1 MVDSSAK
8 PVRIGC
14 YSAFWGDSAAAALQL
29 VEQEGSNLD
38 YLVADYLAEVTMG
51 ILARRRKRS
60 TKLGGSGAGGYVAEF
75 ITLVLNRIVPQLLE
89 NDTKIITNAG
99 GLDPVACK
107 LAIEAALSKAGIPL
121 DKCKVAAVCGDDL
134 VSESK
139 ATLAS
144 HPEIRAFSATSND
157 DTDVLPKPDTPLSS
171 LNAYLGAN
179 AIAKALSS
187 GAHIIVTGRVV
198 DSALVVGPLIHEYG
212 WTPKQQNYYDLLASA
227 SLAGHIIECGC
238 QTTGGNFTDWKLAAF
253 SEHGGYANMGYPI
266 VEFHKNG
273 QFVVTKPEKTGGLV
287 TVATVGEQMVYEI
300 LDPGAYLLPDVILD
314 MRAVEL
320 KQLEKNRVLVT
331 GAKGRK
337 PTKYLKCSGVW
348 VDGHK
353 IAGELL
359 IGGED
364 AREKALAVGNAIVT
378 RARTLLQAFGLEEFR
393 GVNIETL
400 GAEGTYGPHSTMT
413 KSREVILRLTVH
425 HDNPMALRLF
435 GMEVAPSATCMAPG
449 ITGAGAG
456 RPAPMNNLV
465 HFSCLIPKANV
476 PTYLCVGENGKLE
489 KLEWD
494 SWDDSDNYATP
505 DSPVPYNNT
514 PVETQ
519 GLTTVKLI
527 KLANGRSGDKGD
539 VCNIG
544 IIARDPQYLPYI
556 KKALTEQVV
565 SKYMEHLCKGNVT
578 RYELPGT
585 HALNFVL
592 TKSLGGGG
600 LSSLHIDRQ
609 GKTYAQMVLTGVDV
623 DIPAKL
629 LKLADSKL

>member
-1 MVDSSAK
+1 MADSGAK

-75 ITLVLNRIVPQLLE
+75 ITLVLNRILPQIME
-89 NDTKIITNAG
+89 NETKVITNAG
-99 GLDPVACK
+99 GLDPMACK
-107 LAIEAALSKAGIPL
+107 AAIEAALTKAGIPL
-121 DKCKVAAVCGDDL
+121 DQCKVAAVYGDDL
-134 VSESK
+134 ISDTK
-139 ATLAS
+139 TTLAH
-144 HPEIRAFSATSND
+144 HPEAQAFSATSD
-157 DTDVLPKPDTPLSS
+157 PKDSDAQPKPDTPLSS

-179 AIAKALSS
+179 AIAKALDD
-187 GAHIIVTGRVV
+187 GAKIVVTGRVV
-198 DSALVVGPLIHEYG
+198 DSALVVGPLMHEYG
-212 WTPKQQNYYDLLASA
+212 WKSSQSNYYDLLASA

-238 QTTGGNFTDWKLAAF
+238 QATGGNFTDWQLAAN

-273 QFVVTKPEKTGGLV
+273 QFVVTKPKLTGGLV
-287 TVATVGEQMVYEI
+287 SVATVAEQMLYEI

-314 MRAVEL
+314 MRGVEL

-353 IAGELL
+353 ISGELM

-364 AREKALAVGNAIVT
+364 AREKALAVGNAIIT
-378 RARTLLQAFGLEEFR
+378 RARTLLQTFGLEDFR
-393 GVNIETL
+393 GTNIETL

-413 KSREVILRLTVH
+413 KSREVILRLTIH

-456 RPAPMNNLV
+456 RPAPMSNLV
-465 HFSCLIPKANV
+465 HFSCLIPKNDV
-476 PTYLCVGENGKLE
+476 PTFVCTGENGKVE
-489 KLEWD
+489 KVEWEA
-494 SWDDSDNYATP
+494 WDESKNYATP
-505 DSPVPYNNT
+505 PSLVPYDNT
-514 PVETQ
+514 VPETKNLQ
-519 GLTTVKLI
+519 KVRLI

-539 VCNIG
+539 VCNVG

-556 KKALTEQVV
+556 KKALTEEVV
-565 SKYMEHLCKGNVT
+565 FKYMQHLCQGSVT
-578 RYELPGT
+578 RYELPGA

-600 LSSLHIDRQ
+600 LSSLRIDRQ
-609 GKTYAQMVLTGVDV
+609 GKTYAQMVLSGIDV
-623 DIPAKL
+623 EIPANL
-629 LKLADSKL
+629 LKTDSKL